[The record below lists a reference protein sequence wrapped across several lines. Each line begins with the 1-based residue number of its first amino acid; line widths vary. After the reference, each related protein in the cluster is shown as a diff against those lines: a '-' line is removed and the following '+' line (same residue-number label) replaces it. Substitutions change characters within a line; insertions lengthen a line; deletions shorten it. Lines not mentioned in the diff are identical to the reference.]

1 MTLSLRSAVLS
12 AAIGKASGLRSS
24 VGISVGLLTWFGGTD
39 RERVALGASAVL
51 TAGEL
56 VMDKLPTTPSR
67 LSPPALGGR
76 MAAGAGAAYVVARR
90 LGQEPIAAAVIGGL
104 SALAGSYAGH
114 AYRSWASKQVPPVA
128 AALVEDA
135 VALSIGA
142 AVLRETSRPPRD
154 KGVKFTA

>member
-1 MTLSLRSAVLS
+1 MTPTLRSAILS
-12 AAIGKASGLRSS
+12 ASIGKASGLRSS
-24 VGISVGLLTWFGGTD
+24 VGITVGLLTWFEGSD
-39 RERVALGASAVL
+39 RERLAAGASAVV

-76 MAAGAGAAYVVARR
+76 IAAGSGAAFVVARR
-90 LGQEPIAAAVIGGL
+90 LGDDPIPAAVIGGL
-104 SALAGSYAGH
+104 SAIAASYAGH
-114 AYRSWASKQVPPVA
+114 AYRAWASKKVPPIA

-142 AVLRETSRPPRD
+142 AVVCEVR
-154 KGVKFTA
+154 A